1 MNKHLLR
8 ASTAQ
13 SPFAMETDQLRDTGK
28 IYKQDV
34 NIIQY
39 YGQGDTIEARV
50 NMSTDSENVKGR
62 TAHKD

>member
-13 SPFAMETDQLRDTGK
+13 STFATKTDQLRDTGK

-34 NIIQY
+34 NIIRY
-39 YGQGDTIEARV
+39 YEEGDTIEA
-50 NMSTDSENVKGR
+50 
-62 TAHKD
+62 